1 MRWADSCKLF
11 FLRLKDVAMNC
22 EVAHERIVTAAYG
35 ELPDEQAHELEL
47 HIDDCADCQRERE
60 QVLALQ
66 VLSRTLPVIEPDAN
80 LVARARLR
88 LDEALDAL
96 PPRRW
101 YERWAQTARNGFAS
115 LQSAPV
121 AAALVLVLG
130 AGAGGYGGYRY
141 GQHRAPAS
149 SGLAVLASSASV
161 PQAAASK
168 TALDLKDV
176 ASVSGV
182 VRKPGPGEIVD
193 VNYNQVVPHH
203 IVGSL
208 DDPSIRQL
216 LMIGTENPTS
226 ARVRGDTV
234 SLLAAECRAGHS
246 CRPAGIRDALIVA
259 LRYDANPTVRERA
272 LAGLEPY
279 VAEDVRVRDAVL
291 EALMN
296 DTDPKIRST
305 SISMLEPVEA
315 DTSVRQVLNTVSTSD
330 ENPHIRYVS
339 RQILDQVPEIQ

>member
-1 MRWADSCKLF
+1 
-11 FLRLKDVAMNC
+11 MNC
-22 EVAHERIVTAAYG
+22 EVAHERIVTSAYG
-35 ELPDEQAHELEL
+35 ELPDEQAHELERHL
-47 HIDDCADCQRERE
+47 DSCLDCQQERE
-60 QVLALQ
+60 QVMALQ
-66 VLSRTLPVIEPDAN
+66 VLAAALPVADPDAN
-80 LVARARLR
+80 LMARARMR

-101 YERWAQTARNGFAS
+101 YERMGQRIRNGFAG

-121 AAALVLVLG
+121 AAVLVLALG
-130 AGAGGYGGYRY
+130 AGAGAFGGYRY
-141 GQHRAPAS
+141 AQRGRNAQN
-149 SGLAVLASSASV
+149 ASV
-161 PQAAASK
+161 ATATAAADRQ
-168 TALDLKDV
+168 TQQADAALDLKDV
-176 ASVSGV
+176 ANVSSVE
-182 VRKPGPGEIVD
+182 RKPGPGETVD
-193 VNYNQVVPHH
+193 VAYNEVVPHH

-216 LMIGTENPTS
+216 LMIGTENQTS
-226 ARVRGDTV
+226 ARVRGDAV
-234 SLLAAECRAGHS
+234 HLLASECLAGHS
-246 CRPAGIRDALIVA
+246 CRPEGIRDALIVA
-259 LRYDANPTVRERA
+259 LRYDASPAVREQA

-279 VAEDVRVRDAVL
+279 VAEDVRVRNAVL